1 MRLVTGSIAWNGASG
16 RRQARDRLRVRKGI
30 TSWRRTLLHMSYL
43 SQTDPEIADI
53 IEKERLRQTNGL
65 ELIASENLVSHAV
78 LEAMGSIMTNKYAEG
93 YPGKRYYGGCE
104 FHDMAEN
111 LARDRLKKLFGA
123 EHANVQPH
131 SGTQANMAVYF
142 AYMKLGEKILSMKLN
157 QGGHLSHG
165 SPVSFTGKFYQVAQY
180 GVDPKTEMLDYG
192 IVEDMARA
200 EKPQIIVCGAS
211 AYPRTIDFKAFQ
223 EIADGVGAYCM
234 ADIAHIAGL
243 CATGI
248 HPNSV
253 GVVNFTTTTTHKTL
267 RGPRGGAIMCNS
279 EYAQLID
286 KAVFPGMQ
294 GGPLMHTITA
304 KAVCFEEA
312 LRPSFKEYNKQIVKN
327 AKVLAETLMNN
338 GLRLV
343 SGGTDNHLMLIDL
356 TNQHLTG
363 LEAEVALGK
372 AGITVNK
379 NTIPNETKSP
389 FVTSGL
395 RVGTP
400 AVTSRGM
407 KEADMRLIGNW
418 IARVIKDIQSEATIA
433 KVHAEVTEMSKKF
446 PIYPS

>member
-1 MRLVTGSIAWNGASG
+1 
-16 RRQARDRLRVRKGI
+16 
-30 TSWRRTLLHMSYL
+30 MSYL
-43 SQTDPEIADI
+43 SKTDPAIADI
-53 IEKERLRQTNGL
+53 IEKERLRQVNGL
-65 ELIASENLVSHAV
+65 ELIASENVVSHAV

-142 AYMKLGEKILSMKLN
+142 ATIKLGDKILSMKLN

-180 GVDPKTEMLDYG
+180 GVDEKTEMLDYG
-192 IVEDMARA
+192 TVAEQAKK

-223 EIADGVGAYCM
+223 EIADDVGAICM

-243 CATGI
+243 VATGQ
-248 HPNSV
+248 HPTSV
-253 GVVNFTTTTTHKTL
+253 GVVNYTTTTTHKTL
-267 RGPRGGAIMCNS
+267 RGPRGGAIMCN
-279 EYAQLID
+279 ADLGVAID

-312 LRPSFKEYNKQIVKN
+312 LKPSFTEYNKQIIKN

-338 GLRLV
+338 GIRLV
-343 SGGTDNHLMLIDL
+343 SGGTDNHLMLLDL
-356 TNQHLTG
+356 TDQGITG
-363 LEAEVALGK
+363 LEAETALGK
-372 AGITVNK
+372 AAITVNK

-407 KEADMRLIGNW
+407 KEAEMRLIGTW
-418 IARVIKDIQSEATIA
+418 IASVIKDSKNEKNIKDVHGKVEAMA
-433 KVHAEVTEMSKKF
+433 SKF
-446 PIYPS
+446 TLYPE

>member
-1 MRLVTGSIAWNGASG
+1 
-16 RRQARDRLRVRKGI
+16 
-30 TSWRRTLLHMSYL
+30 MSYL
-43 SQTDPEIADI
+43 ATTDPQIADI

-65 ELIASENLVSHAV
+65 ELIASENLVSRAV

-123 EHANVQPH
+123 QHANVQPH

-142 AYMKLGEKILSMKLN
+142 AFMKLGEGLLSMKLT

-165 SPVSFTGKFYQVAQY
+165 SPVSFTGQFYRVSQY
-180 GVDPKTEMLDYG
+180 GVDPKTEILDYG
-192 IVEDMARA
+192 VVAEIAKK
-200 EKPQIIVCGAS
+200 EKPKILVCGAS
-211 AYPRTIDFKAFQ
+211 AYSRTIDFKAFQ
-223 EIADGVGAYCM
+223 EIADDVGAYCM

-243 CATGI
+243 VATGI
-248 HPNSV
+248 HPTSV
-253 GVVNFTTTTTHKTL
+253 GVTNFTTTTTHKTL

-279 EYAQLID
+279 EYAQAID

-356 TNQHLTG
+356 SPQGITG
-363 LEAEVALGK
+363 LEAETTLGK
-372 AGITVNK
+372 AAITVNK

-389 FVTSGL
+389 FITSGL
-395 RVGTP
+395 RIGTP

-407 KEADMRLIGNW
+407 KEAEMREIGNY
-418 IARVIKDIQSEATIA
+418 IARVVKDIHNEATIKDVHT
-433 KVHAEVTEMSKKF
+433 KVVAMAGKF
-446 PIYPS
+446 PLYPA

>member
-1 MRLVTGSIAWNGASG
+1 L
-16 RRQARDRLRVRKGI
+16 K
-30 TSWRRTLLHMSYL
+30 RTLLHMSYL
-43 SQTDPEIADI
+43 SKTDPEIADI
-53 IEKERLRQTNGL
+53 IEMERLRQHNGL
-65 ELIASENLVSHAV
+65 ELIASENLVSRAV

-142 AYMKLGEKILSMKLN
+142 AFMNLGDTLMSMKLT

-165 SPVSFTGKFYQVAQY
+165 SPVSFTGKFYKVAQY
-180 GVDPKTEMLDYG
+180 SLDPKTEMLDYG
-192 IVEDMARA
+192 VVEEMAKK
-200 EKPQIIVCGAS
+200 EKPKMLICGAS

-243 CATGI
+243 CATGV
-248 HPNSV
+248 HPTSV
-253 GVVNFTTTTTHKTL
+253 NVTNFTTTTTHKTL
-267 RGPRGGAIMCNS
+267 RGPRGGAIMCNN
-279 EYAQLID
+279 EYAQAID

-304 KAVCFEEA
+304 KAVCFQEA

-343 SGGTDNHLMLIDL
+343 SGGTDNHLMLLDL
-356 TNQHLTG
+356 TAQGITG
-363 LEAEVALGK
+363 LEAENALGK
-372 AGITVNK
+372 AGITANK

-395 RVGTP
+395 RLGTP

-407 KEADMRLIGNW
+407 KEAEMRQIGNW
-418 IARVIKDIQSEATIA
+418 IAAVVKDIHNEAAI
-433 KVHAEVTEMSKKF
+433 KSVHTSVTAMASKF
-446 PIYPS
+446 TLHPE

>member
-1 MRLVTGSIAWNGASG
+1 MIEENFVPMLPGFPDTPGPVKKRYYL
-16 RRQARDRLRVRKGI
+16 I
-30 TSWRRTLLHMSYL
+30 TVHLFYMNYL
-43 SQTDPEIADI
+43 STTDPEVAAI
-53 IEKERLRQTNGL
+53 IEKERVRQTNGL
-65 ELIASENLVSHAV
+65 ELIASENLVSRAV
-78 LEAMGSIMTNKYAEG
+78 LEAVGSIMTNKYAEG

-104 FHDMAEN
+104 FHDMAED
-111 LARDRLKKLFGA
+111 LARKRLCQLFDA

-142 AYMKLGEKILSMKLN
+142 ATMKLGELMLSMKLS

-165 SPVSFTGKFYQVAQY
+165 SPVSFTGQFYKVAQY
-180 GVDPKTEMLDYG
+180 GVDPDTELIDYG
-192 IVEDMARA
+192 IVEEMARK
-200 EKPQIIVCGAS
+200 EKPKIIVCGAS
-211 AYPRTIDFKAFQ
+211 AYPRTIDFRAFQ

-243 CATGI
+243 VAAKI
-248 HPNSV
+248 HPTSV

-267 RGPRGGAIMCNS
+267 RGPRGGAIMCNA
-279 EYAQLID
+279 EYAQQID

-294 GGPLMHTITA
+294 GGPLMNTITA
-304 KAVCFEEA
+304 KAVCFGEA
-312 LRPSFKEYNKQIVKN
+312 LRPSFAEYNKQIVKN
-327 AKVLAETLMNN
+327 AKVLAERLTGH

-343 SGGTDNHLMLIDL
+343 SGGTDNHLMLLDL
-356 TNQHLTG
+356 TSRGITG
-363 LEAEVALGK
+363 LEAETALGK

-407 KEADMRLIGNW
+407 KEQEMRFIGDQ
-418 IARVIKDIQSEATIA
+418 IARVLKDIKDEATIRTV
-433 KVHAEVTEMSKKF
+433 KAEVEAMAGRF
-446 PIYPS
+446 PLYPE

>member
-1 MRLVTGSIAWNGASG
+1 
-16 RRQARDRLRVRKGI
+16 
-30 TSWRRTLLHMSYL
+30 MSYL
-43 SQTDPEIADI
+43 AKTDPAIADI
-53 IEKERLRQTNGL
+53 IEKERLRQVNGL
-65 ELIASENLVSHAV
+65 ELIASENVVSRAV

-111 LARDRLKKLFGA
+111 LARDRLKQLFGA
-123 EHANVQPH
+123 EHANVQAH

-142 AYMKLGEKILSMKLN
+142 AAIKLGDKILSMKLN

-192 IVEDMARA
+192 AVAEMAKK

-223 EIADGVGAYCM
+223 EIADDVGAVCL

-243 CATGI
+243 VATGL
-248 HPNSV
+248 HPTSV
-253 GVVNFTTTTTHKTL
+253 GVVNYTTTTTHKTL
-267 RGPRGGAIMCNS
+267 RGPRGGAIMCN
-279 EYAQLID
+279 ADLGVAID
-286 KAVFPGMQ
+286 KAIFPGMQ

-312 LRPSFKEYNKQIVKN
+312 LKPSFKEYSKQIIKN
-327 AKVLAETLMNN
+327 AKVLSETLMAN

-343 SGGTDNHLMLIDL
+343 SGGTDNHLMLLDL
-356 TNQHLTG
+356 TEQGITG
-363 LEAEVALGK
+363 LEAENALGK
-372 AGITVNK
+372 AAITVNK

-395 RVGTP
+395 RIGTP
-400 AVTSRGM
+400 AITSRGM
-407 KEADMRLIGNW
+407 KETEMRLIGTW
-418 IARVIKDIQSEATIA
+418 IASIIKDVKNEKNI
-433 KVHAEVTEMSKKF
+433 AEVHGKVEALSSKF
-446 PIYPS
+446 TLYPE

>member
-1 MRLVTGSIAWNGASG
+1 
-16 RRQARDRLRVRKGI
+16 
-30 TSWRRTLLHMSYL
+30 MSYL
-43 SQTDPEIADI
+43 SKTDPEIADI
-53 IEKERLRQTNGL
+53 IEKERLRQLNGL
-65 ELIASENLVSHAV
+65 ELIASENLVSYAV

-142 AYMKLGEKILSMKLN
+142 AFMKLGEKILSMKLN

-192 IVEDMARA
+192 AVEEMARK
-200 EKPQIIVCGAS
+200 EKPQIIICGAS

-243 CATGI
+243 CASGI

-267 RGPRGGAIMCNS
+267 RGPRGGAIMCNN
-279 EYAQLID
+279 EYAQAID

-294 GGPLMHTITA
+294 GGPLMNTIAA

-312 LRPSFKEYNKQIVKN
+312 LKPSFKEYSRQIVKN
-327 AKVLAETLMNN
+327 ARVLAETLTDN

-343 SGGTDNHLMLIDL
+343 SGGTDNHLMLLDL
-356 TNQHLTG
+356 TGQGITG

-389 FVTSGL
+389 FITSGL
-395 RVGTP
+395 RIGTP

-407 KEADMRLIGNW
+407 KEAEMRRIGAW
-418 IARVIKDIQSEATIA
+418 IARVLKDIHNEAVIRE
-433 KVHAEVTEMSKKF
+433 VHADVTLMAGRFTLHPE
-446 PIYPS
+446 

>member
-1 MRLVTGSIAWNGASG
+1 
-16 RRQARDRLRVRKGI
+16 
-30 TSWRRTLLHMSYL
+30 MSYL
-43 SQTDPEIADI
+43 SKTDPAIADI
-53 IEKERLRQTNGL
+53 IEKERLRQVNGL
-65 ELIASENLVSHAV
+65 ELIASENVVSRAV

-180 GVDPKTEMLDYG
+180 GVDEKTEMLDYG
-192 IVEDMARA
+192 AVAEMAKK

-211 AYPRTIDFKAFQ
+211 AYPRTIDFRAFQ
-223 EIADGVGAYCM
+223 EIADDIGAYCM

-243 CATGI
+243 VATGL
-248 HPNSV
+248 HPTSV
-253 GVVNFTTTTTHKTL
+253 GVTNFTTTTTHKTL
-267 RGPRGGAIMCNS
+267 RGPRGGAIMCN
-279 EYAQLID
+279 ADLGQAID

-312 LRPSFKEYNKQIVKN
+312 LRPSFKVYNKQIIKN

-343 SGGTDNHLMLIDL
+343 SGGTDNHLMLLDL
-356 TNQHLTG
+356 TDQGITG
-363 LEAEVALGK
+363 LEAETALGR
-372 AGITVNK
+372 AAITVNK

-389 FVTSGL
+389 FITSGL
-395 RVGTP
+395 RIGTP

-407 KEADMRLIGNW
+407 KEAEMRLIGTW
-418 IARVIKDIQSEATIA
+418 IASVIKDIRNEKNIKDVHA
-433 KVHAEVTEMSKKF
+433 KVGAMSSKF
-446 PIYPS
+446 TLYPE

>member
-1 MRLVTGSIAWNGASG
+1 
-16 RRQARDRLRVRKGI
+16 
-30 TSWRRTLLHMSYL
+30 MSYL
-43 SQTDPEIADI
+43 SKTDPEIADI
-53 IEKERLRQTNGL
+53 IEKERLRQQNGL
-65 ELIASENLVSHAV
+65 ELIASENLVSYAV

-111 LARDRLKKLFGA
+111 LARDRLKALFGA

-142 AYMKLGEKILSMKLN
+142 AFMKLGEKILSMKLN

-180 GVDPKTEMLDYG
+180 GVDPETEMLDYG
-192 IVEDMARA
+192 IIEEMARK
-200 EKPQIIVCGAS
+200 EKPRIIVCGAS

-223 EIADGVGAYCM
+223 EIADCVGAYCM

-248 HPNSV
+248 HPNPV
-253 GVVNFTTTTTHKTL
+253 GIVNVTTTTTHKTL
-267 RGPRGGAIMCNS
+267 RGPRGGAIMCNN
-279 EYAQLID
+279 EYAQAID

-294 GGPLMHTITA
+294 GGPLMNTIAA

-312 LRPSFKEYNKQIVKN
+312 LKPSFKEYSRQIVKN
-327 AKVLAETLMNN
+327 ARVLAETLTDN

-343 SGGTDNHLMLIDL
+343 SGGTDNHLMLLDL
-356 TNQHLTG
+356 TKLGITG

-395 RVGTP
+395 RIGTP

-407 KEADMRLIGNW
+407 KEAEMRRIGIW
-418 IARVIKDIQSEATIA
+418 IARILKDIHNEAAIRD
-433 KVHAEVTEMSKKF
+433 VHAEVTMMAGKF
-446 PIYPS
+446 TLHPE

>member
-1 MRLVTGSIAWNGASG
+1 
-16 RRQARDRLRVRKGI
+16 
-30 TSWRRTLLHMSYL
+30 MSYL
-43 SQTDPEIADI
+43 AATDPQIADI
-53 IEKERLRQTNGL
+53 IEKERLRQLNGL
-65 ELIASENLVSHAV
+65 ELIASENLVSRAV

-142 AYMKLGEKILSMKLN
+142 AFMKLGEKILSMKLN

-180 GVDPKTEMLDYG
+180 GVDDKTEVLDYG
-192 IVEDMARA
+192 VVHEMAKKER
-200 EKPQIIVCGAS
+200 PRIIVCGAS
-211 AYPRTIDFKAFQ
+211 AYPRTIDFRAFQ
-223 EIADGVGAYCM
+223 EIADDVGAYCM

-243 CATGI
+243 VATGL
-248 HPNSV
+248 HPTSV

-267 RGPRGGAIMCNS
+267 RGPRGGAIMCNN
-279 EYAQLID
+279 EYAQAID

-304 KAVCFEEA
+304 KAVCFQEA
-312 LRPSFKEYNKQIVKN
+312 LRPSFREYNQQIVKN
-327 AKVLAETLMNN
+327 AKVLAETLMDN

-343 SGGTDNHLMLIDL
+343 SGGTDNHLMLLDL
-356 TNQHLTG
+356 TSQGITG
-363 LEAEVALGK
+363 LEAETALGR
-372 AGITVNK
+372 AAITVNK

-389 FVTSGL
+389 FITSGL
-395 RVGTP
+395 RIGTP

-407 KEADMRLIGNW
+407 KEAEMREIGGH
-418 IARVIKDIQSEATIA
+418 IARVIRNIHDETAIRDVHRKVEALA
-433 KVHAEVTEMSKKF
+433 GRF
-446 PIYPS
+446 PLYPE

>member
-1 MRLVTGSIAWNGASG
+1 
-16 RRQARDRLRVRKGI
+16 
-30 TSWRRTLLHMSYL
+30 MSYL
-43 SQTDPEIADI
+43 SKTDPEIADI

-104 FHDMAEN
+104 FHDEAEN

-123 EHANVQPH
+123 EYANVQPH

-180 GVDPKTEMLDYG
+180 GVDEKTEMLDYG
-192 IVEDMARA
+192 TVAEMAKR

-223 EIADGVGAYCM
+223 EIADDVGAYCM

-243 CATGI
+243 VATGL
-248 HPNSV
+248 HPTSV

-267 RGPRGGAIMCNS
+267 RGPRGGAIMCNA
-279 EYAQLID
+279 EYGQLID

-304 KAVCFEEA
+304 KAVCFQEA
-312 LRPSFKEYNKQIVKN
+312 LRPSFKEYNKQIIKN
-327 AKVLAETLMNN
+327 AKVLAEALMAN

-343 SGGTDNHLMLIDL
+343 SGGTDNHLMLLDL
-356 TNQHLTG
+356 TAQGITG
-363 LEAEVALGK
+363 LDAETALGR

-389 FVTSGL
+389 FITSGL
-395 RVGTP
+395 RIGTP

-407 KEADMRLIGNW
+407 KETEMRMIGAW
-418 IARVIKDIQSEATIA
+418 IATIVKDVKNETAIRDVRA
-433 KVHAEVTEMSKKF
+433 KVEAMAGKF
-446 PIYPS
+446 PIYPE

>member
-1 MRLVTGSIAWNGASG
+1 
-16 RRQARDRLRVRKGI
+16 
-30 TSWRRTLLHMSYL
+30 MSYL
-43 SQTDPEIADI
+43 SKTDPAIADI

-65 ELIASENLVSHAV
+65 ELIASENVVSHAV

-93 YPGKRYYGGCE
+93 YPAKRYYGGCE

-142 AYMKLGEKILSMKLN
+142 AYMKLGDKILSMKLN

-180 GVDPKTEMLDYG
+180 SLDPKTEMLDYG
-192 IVEDMARA
+192 ALGEMAKK

-223 EIADGVGAYCM
+223 EIADDVGAYCM

-243 CATGI
+243 IATGL
-248 HPNSV
+248 HPTSV
-253 GVVNFTTTTTHKTL
+253 GVTNFTTTTTHKTL

-279 EYAQLID
+279 EYAPLID

-312 LRPSFKEYNKQIVKN
+312 LRPSFKEYNKQIIRN
-327 AKVLAETLMNN
+327 AQVLAETLMNN

-343 SGGTDNHLMLIDL
+343 SGGTDNHLMLLDL
-356 TNQHLTG
+356 TDQGITG
-363 LEAEVALGK
+363 LEAETALGK
-372 AGITVNK
+372 AAITVNK

-395 RVGTP
+395 RIGTP

-407 KEADMRLIGNW
+407 KEAEMRLIGSW
-418 IARVIKDIQSEATIA
+418 IASVIKDIRNEKNIRDVHGKVEALA
-433 KVHAEVTEMSKKF
+433 SKF
-446 PIYPS
+446 TLYPE

>member
-1 MRLVTGSIAWNGASG
+1 
-16 RRQARDRLRVRKGI
+16 
-30 TSWRRTLLHMSYL
+30 MSYL
-43 SQTDPEIADI
+43 SKTDPEIADI
-53 IEKERLRQTNGL
+53 IEKERLRQVNGL
-65 ELIASENLVSHAV
+65 ELIASENVVSRAV

-111 LARDRLKKLFGA
+111 LARNRLKQLFGA

-180 GVDPKTEMLDYG
+180 GLDPKTEMLDYG
-192 IVEDMARA
+192 AVEEMAKA

-223 EIADGVGAYCM
+223 SIADGIGAYCM

-243 CATGI
+243 VATGL
-248 HPNSV
+248 HPTSV

-267 RGPRGGAIMCNS
+267 RGPRGGAIMCNN
-279 EYAQLID
+279 EYAQAID

-312 LRPSFKEYNKQIVKN
+312 LRPSFREYNQQIIRN
-327 AKVLAETLMNN
+327 AKVLSETLMNN

-343 SGGTDNHLMLIDL
+343 SGGTDNHLMLLDL
-356 TNQHLTG
+356 TDQGITG
-363 LEAEVALGK
+363 LEAETALGK

-407 KEADMRLIGNW
+407 KEAEMRQIGTW
-418 IARVIKDIQSEATIA
+418 IATVVKDINKNAMIK
-433 KVHAEVTEMSKKF
+433 KVQADVTAMAGRF
-446 PIYPS
+446 TLYPE

>member
-1 MRLVTGSIAWNGASG
+1 
-16 RRQARDRLRVRKGI
+16 
-30 TSWRRTLLHMSYL
+30 MSYL
-43 SQTDPEIADI
+43 SKTDPEIADI
-53 IEKERLRQTNGL
+53 IEKERLRQVNGL
-65 ELIASENLVSHAV
+65 ELIASENVVSRAV

-111 LARDRLKKLFGA
+111 LARNRLKQLFGA

-180 GVDPKTEMLDYG
+180 GLDPRTEMLDYG
-192 IVEDMARA
+192 AVEEMAKA

-211 AYPRTIDFKAFQ
+211 AYPRTIDFKTFQ
-223 EIADGVGAYCM
+223 SIADGVGAYCM

-243 CATGI
+243 VATGL
-248 HPNSV
+248 HPTSV

-267 RGPRGGAIMCNS
+267 RGPRGGAIMCNN
-279 EYAQLID
+279 EYAPAID

-312 LRPSFKEYNKQIVKN
+312 LRPSFREYNKQIIKN

-343 SGGTDNHLMLIDL
+343 SGGTDNHLMLLDL
-356 TNQHLTG
+356 TDQGITG
-363 LEAEVALGK
+363 LEAETALGK

-407 KEADMRLIGNW
+407 KEAEMRQIGTW
-418 IARVIKDIQSEATIA
+418 IATVVKDINNDAMIK
-433 KVHAEVTEMSKKF
+433 KVQADVTAMSGKF
-446 PIYPS
+446 TLYPE

>member
-1 MRLVTGSIAWNGASG
+1 
-16 RRQARDRLRVRKGI
+16 
-30 TSWRRTLLHMSYL
+30 MSYL
-43 SQTDPEIADI
+43 SKTDPEIADI
-53 IEKERLRQTNGL
+53 IEKERLRQLNGL
-65 ELIASENLVSHAV
+65 ELIASENLVSYAV

-142 AYMKLGEKILSMKLN
+142 AFMKLGEKILSMKLN

-192 IVEDMARA
+192 AVEEMARK
-200 EKPQIIVCGAS
+200 EKPQIIICGAS

-243 CATGI
+243 CASGI

-267 RGPRGGAIMCNS
+267 RGPRGGAIMCNN
-279 EYAQLID
+279 EYAQAID

-294 GGPLMHTITA
+294 GGPLMNTIAA

-312 LRPSFKEYNKQIVKN
+312 LKPSFKEYSRQIVKN
-327 AKVLAETLMNN
+327 ARVLAETLTDN

-343 SGGTDNHLMLIDL
+343 SGGTDNHLMLLDL
-356 TNQHLTG
+356 TGQGITG
-363 LEAEVALGK
+363 LEAEIALGK
-372 AGITVNK
+372 AAITVNK

-389 FVTSGL
+389 FITSGL
-395 RVGTP
+395 RIGTP

-407 KEADMRLIGNW
+407 KEAEMRRIGAW
-418 IARVIKDIQSEATIA
+418 IARVLKDIHNEAVIRE
-433 KVHAEVTEMSKKF
+433 VHADVTLMAGRFTLHPE
-446 PIYPS
+446 

>member
-1 MRLVTGSIAWNGASG
+1 
-16 RRQARDRLRVRKGI
+16 
-30 TSWRRTLLHMSYL
+30 MSYL
-43 SQTDPEIADI
+43 SKTDPEIADI
-53 IEKERLRQTNGL
+53 IEKERLRQLNGL

-78 LEAMGSIMTNKYAEG
+78 LEAIGSIMTNKYAEG

-104 FHDMAEN
+104 FHDMAET

-142 AYMKLGEKILSMKLN
+142 AFMKLGEKILSMKLN

-192 IVEDMARA
+192 IIEEMARK

-211 AYPRTIDFKAFQ
+211 AYPRIIDFKAFQ

-243 CATGI
+243 CATGL

-267 RGPRGGAIMCNS
+267 RGPRGGAIMCNN
-279 EYAQLID
+279 EYAQAID

-294 GGPLMHTITA
+294 GGPLMNTITA

-312 LRPSFKEYNKQIVKN
+312 LRPSFKEYSRQIVKN
-327 AKVLAETLMNN
+327 AKELAGTLTDN

-343 SGGTDNHLMLIDL
+343 SGGTDNHLMLLDL
-356 TNQHLTG
+356 TEQSITG

-395 RVGTP
+395 RIGTP

-407 KEADMRLIGNW
+407 KEAEMRQIGAW
-418 IARVIKDIQSEATIA
+418 IARILKDIHNEAVIRD
-433 KVHAEVTEMSKKF
+433 VHTNVIMMAGRFTLHPE
-446 PIYPS
+446 

>member
-1 MRLVTGSIAWNGASG
+1 
-16 RRQARDRLRVRKGI
+16 
-30 TSWRRTLLHMSYL
+30 MSYL

-65 ELIASENLVSHAV
+65 ELIASENIVSRAV

-157 QGGHLSHG
+157 QGGHLSHE

-180 GVDPKTEMLDYG
+180 GVDPQTETLDYG
-192 IVEDMARA
+192 IVGEMAKK

-211 AYPRTIDFKAFQ
+211 AYPRTIEFKAFQ
-223 EIADGVGAYCM
+223 EIADDVDAYCM

-243 CATGI
+243 VAAGI
-248 HPNSV
+248 HPTSV
-253 GVVNFTTTTTHKTL
+253 GVTNFTTTTTHKTL
-267 RGPRGGAIMCNS
+267 RGPRGGAIMCNN
-279 EYAQLID
+279 EYAQAID

-312 LRPSFKEYNKQIVKN
+312 LKPSFKEYNRQIVKN
-327 AKVLAETLMNN
+327 AKVLAETLMDN
-338 GLRLV
+338 GIRLV

-356 TNQHLTG
+356 TGQHLTG
-363 LEAEVALGK
+363 LEAEVALGR
-372 AGITVNK
+372 AAITVNK

-407 KEADMRLIGNW
+407 KEAEMRQIGIW
-418 IARVIKDIQSEATIA
+418 ISAIVKDITNETLIR
-433 KVHAEVTEMSKKF
+433 KIHGEVTGMAQKF
-446 PIYPS
+446 PIYPVT